1 MASEYIFL
9 LYHNNALAHIAQ
21 ANRGV
26 GTCRPST
33 NDANITYYYISTMVR
48 GGSTRRQRRLKK
60 PDKKDLDE
68 DISHDS
74 INAEWRDPTKIKTTV
89 VLGRRECQKLTICTK
104 LNYSGFPLLSSSTT
118 IPVTRGF

>member
-1 MASEYIFL
+1 MASKYIFL

-33 NDANITYYYISTMVR
+33 NDANITYYYISTIKLARKVVR

-74 INAEWRDPTKIKTTV
+74 INAESRDPTKIKTTV

-104 LNYSGFPLLSSSTT
+104 LNYSTRYGLLL
-118 IPVTRGF
+118 